1 MPTSTDGGERVPERS
16 KLYIY
21 CTYVHII
28 HLWHCVVTCAYVE
41 AKPHAGNI
49 ICTLCTYDIYVYTC
63 AKYILYIIV

>member
-1 MPTSTDGGERVPERS
+1 MNFMPTYVLCPPPQTSWSEGGEHVPERS

-28 HLWHCVVTCAYVE
+28 HLWHCVVNFAYVE

-49 ICTLCTYDIYVYTC
+49 IRTLCV
-63 AKYILYIIV
+63 